1 MDVTSYLLGKQ
12 SGGGSE
18 INNQNKDVTI
28 TENGTTTVSADAG
41 YTGLGTVGITT
52 NVSGGDVSEYFNMSI
67 AGGSSAWKNILK
79 KYPSPITI
87 TGTSVGYTFSD
98 YYLTELPTIN
108 IDSSITILN
117 YLFSNC
123 KGPTT
128 IDISNFNTPSL
139 VAISNM
145 FAGCEH
151 AKTIIFGN
159 GFVTRSVLNFS
170 SMFSYCT
177 SLETLDLSMFD
188 FSTGNYM
195 TNMFQM
201 CESLKNLTFGINFGK
216 GYETS
221 ESANYSRYTLDL
233 SASTLLTHDSLMSVI
248 NGLYDIASAGVQTQ
262 QLILGT
268 TLKNKLSASEIA
280 IAENKGWTVS

>member
-18 INNQNKDVTI
+18 INNQNKNVTI

-67 AGGSSAWKNILK
+67 AGGSSTWKNILK

-87 TGTSVGYTFSD
+87 TGTSVGYTFTD
-98 YYLTELPTIN
+98 YNLTELPTIN
-108 IDSSITILN
+108 VDSSVTILN
-117 YLFSNC
+117 YLFYSC

-139 VAISNM
+139 AAVSNM
-145 FAGCEH
+145 FAGCENVT
-151 AKTIIFGN
+151 TIIFGN
-159 GFVTRSVLNFS
+159 NFVTNAVLNFS
-170 SMFSYCT
+170 SMFSNCNK
-177 SLETLDLSMFD
+177 LETLDLSMFD
-188 FSTGNYM
+188 FTTGNYM
-195 TNMFQM
+195 TGMFQM

-216 GYETS
+216 GYDTS
-221 ESANYSRYTLDL
+221 KSANYSRYTLDL

-248 NGLYDIASAGVQTQ
+248 NGLYDIASAGVQSQ
-262 QLILGT
+262 QLILGAT
-268 TLKNKLSASEIA
+268 NLAKLSQAEID
-280 IAENKGWTVS
+280 IATNKGWTVS